1 MKGSPDC
8 PGAGEEFPDHSLN
21 TGSESSLVQI
31 EAKYVLAA
39 IKIFKAAPILIRAAD
54 F

>member
-1 MKGSPDC
+1 MKGRPDC

-21 TGSESSLVQI
+21 PGSESGLVQI